1 MKRLQPT
8 EYMYASARIRALET
22 RLVGRERM
30 ELLGECRSA
39 GEVMDRLS
47 EYGLTLPESD
57 VPATGETLGRL
68 REAMLLS
75 ALQEAYDEVEAAVPD
90 PTVFRYFRYPYDCN
104 NLKAAIKC
112 GIRGVPA
119 EDMLFDFGTVPAHEV
134 EALVREG
141 KYEAYPAAMAAAARR
156 ARELYEKTADPR
168 MIDAVLDA
176 ACYEDMLTAARET
189 GDDTLVGWL
198 QMRIDLTN
206 ILITLRI
213 LRLGKGFS
221 AGGVAEDLLI
231 PGGTLDAAF
240 FGEAL
245 ENGESRLWEVL
256 SPTEYYPLT
265 RVEGDPRPLYAVEK
279 ACDDL
284 YVERVRTDAGTP
296 FGAAVAGGYLV
307 GWETAVKN
315 IRILLA
321 AKEAGWST
329 ETIRER
335 IRVSYV

>member
-1 MKRLQPT
+1 
-8 EYMYASARIRALET
+8 MYASARIRALET

-39 GEVMDRLS
+39 GEAMDRLS

-141 KYEAYPAAMAAAARR
+141 KFEAYPAAMAAAAHR

-176 ACYEDMLTAARET
+176 A
-189 GDDTLVGWL
+189 
-198 QMRIDLTN
+198 
-206 ILITLRI
+206 
-213 LRLGKGFS
+213 
-221 AGGVAEDLLI
+221 
-231 PGGTLDAAF
+231 F
-240 FGEAL
+240 FGEA
-245 ENGESRLWEVL
+245 
-256 SPTEYYPLT
+256 SPM
-265 RVEGDPRPLYAVEK
+265 A
-279 ACDDL
+279 
-284 YVERVRTDAGTP
+284 
-296 FGAAVAGGYLV
+296 
-307 GWETAVKN
+307 
-315 IRILLA
+315 
-321 AKEAGWST
+321 
-329 ETIRER
+329 
-335 IRVSYV
+335 